1 MLKSELL
8 AALRTGLHHHD
19 FSHFVDEPPSRA
31 QGGDL
36 LRYGQAARYMADPKN
51 NAGEP
56 NPSFQVQLNEA
67 RLEWKRRH
75 SCR

>member
-1 MLKSELL
+1 MLTRLFAVDERSN
-8 AALRTGLHHHD
+8 
-19 FSHFVDEPPSRA
+19 HFVDEPPSRA

-51 NAGEP
+51 NAGTP
-56 NPSFQVQLNEA
+56 NPSFKIQLDQT

-75 SCR
+75 SGLPLSESV